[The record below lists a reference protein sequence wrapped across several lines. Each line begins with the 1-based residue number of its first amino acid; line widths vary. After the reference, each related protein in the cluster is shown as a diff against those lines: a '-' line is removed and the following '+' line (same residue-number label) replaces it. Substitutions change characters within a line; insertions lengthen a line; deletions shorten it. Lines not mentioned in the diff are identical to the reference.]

1 MNANAF
7 HGSEGAPDESTWGRS
22 RNSSCTA
29 GDFSSEDLTADEAR
43 RPALHRARSGAVAH

>member
-1 MNANAF
+1 MNENAF
-7 HGSEGAPDESTWGRS
+7 HSSEGAPDESAWGRS

-43 RPALHRARSGAVAH
+43 RPALHRAHSGTVAH